1 VKTLYLKQIALS
13 TKYHW
18 NKQNQNRMERL
29 INCVK
34 HQNKLVIILERSE
47 NSHG

>member
-1 VKTLYLKQIALS
+1 
-13 TKYHW
+13 
-18 NKQNQNRMERL
+18 MERL

-34 HQNKLVIILERSE
+34 HQNKLIIILERSA